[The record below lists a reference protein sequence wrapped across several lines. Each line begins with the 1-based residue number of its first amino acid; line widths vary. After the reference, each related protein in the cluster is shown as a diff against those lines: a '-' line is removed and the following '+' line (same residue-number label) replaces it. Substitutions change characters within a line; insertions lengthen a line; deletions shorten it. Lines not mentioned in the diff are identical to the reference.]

1 MAKPLS
7 HKQPRPNLMEAQNRI
22 KRQKMVKIVNLKKA
36 LRKTLKRRRK
46 RRKRKRRRKRT
57 KMLTL
62 TLAALWI

>member
-1 MAKPLS
+1 
-7 HKQPRPNLMEAQNRI
+7 MEAQNRI

-62 TLAALWI
+62 TLADLWI

>member
-7 HKQPRPNLMEAQNRI
+7 HKQLRPNLMEAQNRI
-22 KRQKMVKIVNLKKA
+22 KKQKMVKIVNLKKA

-57 KMLTL
+57 KMPMLI
-62 TLAALWI
+62 LAALWI

>member
-7 HKQPRPNLMEAQNRI
+7 HKQLRPNLMEAQNRS
-22 KRQKMVKIVNLKKA
+22 KRQKMVRKVNLKKEQ
-36 LRKTLKRRRK
+36 RRTLKRRRK

-62 TLAALWI
+62 TQAALWI

>member
-1 MAKPLS
+1 MAKPLRY
-7 HKQPRPNLMEAQNRI
+7 KQLRPNPMEAQNRI
-22 KRQKMVKIVNLKKA
+22 KRQKMVKTVNLKKA

-46 RRKRKRRRKRT
+46 KRKRKRRRKRT